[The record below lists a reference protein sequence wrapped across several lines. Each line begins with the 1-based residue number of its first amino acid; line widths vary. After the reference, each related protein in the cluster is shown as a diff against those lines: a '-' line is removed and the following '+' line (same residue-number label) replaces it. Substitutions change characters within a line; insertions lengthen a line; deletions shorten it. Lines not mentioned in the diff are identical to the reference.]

1 MATQTFL
8 SNATVNITQGATTW
22 DVSDQCSNVTLT
34 VGNEPLESTAFTS
47 SGSPAGRTYVA
58 GLQTVEVSMTMYLAY
73 GSTAAPDTETEAVL
87 AACVGKSSTLVIS
100 PSGTTESAANPE
112 YTITGAYLESFT
124 PINSAIGEL
133 ATVEVTFTGGTFARD
148 NT

>member
-58 GLQTVEVSMTMYLAY
+58 GLQSVEVSLTMYLAY

-112 YTITGAYLESFT
+112 YTITGAFLESFT

-148 NT
+148 IT

>member
-8 SNATVNITQGATTW
+8 SNATVNLIQAGTTW
-22 DVSDQCSNVTLT
+22 DLSDQCSAVTLT
-34 VGNEPLESTAFTS
+34 VGNEPLESTAFSS
-47 SGSPAGRTYVA
+47 SGAPAGRSYVP
-58 GLQTVEVSMTMYLAY
+58 GLQSVEVSLTMYLSY
-73 GSTAAPDTETEAVL
+73 GATATPDTEVETVL

-100 PSGTTESAANPE
+100 PSGATESPTNPE

-124 PINSAIGEL
+124 PINSSIGEL

-148 NT
+148 IT

>member
-1 MATQTFL
+1 MSTSTFL

-22 DVSDQCSNVTLT
+22 DVSDQCSSVSLT
-34 VGNEPLESTAFTS
+34 VGNEPLESTAFSS
-47 SGSPAGRTYVA
+47 SGSPSGRSYVP
-58 GLQTVEVSMTMYLAY
+58 GLQSVEVSLTMYLSY
-73 GSTAAPDTETEAVL
+73 GSTTAPNTEIETVL

-100 PSGTTESAANPE
+100 PSGVTESASNPE

-148 NT
+148 IV